1 MPLRR
6 GLCRQVLHSSHSLV
20 LGRRLQHNSGMK
32 RVSSALLLL
41 NISFSLY
48 WLTPLPQWA
57 ISLSDQPRDPPSSQ
71 ILGAVVVPFPLNCAL
86 FVSSEFFSPPS
97 LIMRPWW
104 LKTPGSPCSRQAW
117 WSSMRLFA
125 IRAELE
131 PKYSPQVLS
140 SSLSSQKLYFNVSRH
155 FFVY

>member
-57 ISLSDQPRDPPSSQ
+57 TSLSDQPRDPPSSQ

-104 LKTPGSPCSRQAW
+104 LKTPWQPLQQASMVEFYETFCYQSRIGTKIFT
-117 WSSMRLFA
+117 SGTVLLPL
-125 IRAELE
+125 I
-131 PKYSPQVLS
+131 PKII
-140 SSLSSQKLYFNVSRH
+140 F
-155 FFVY
+155 